1 MNLPKSERT
10 TPSFQPRHP
19 EASSAD
25 SINERPIRL
34 TAWLNR
40 RDWRY
45 PGLSRKAPWILL
57 LLLGGL
63 CWMAME
69 ARRPAAVRA
78 DEGMWTFDNPP
89 LRQWR
94 ENYGFTPDQAWLDRL
109 RLATVRLSEG
119 AGGGTGC
126 LVSPQG
132 LLMTNQHVGRGQVS
146 KLSSGGRDLVRDGF
160 YAASEAEELKCP
172 DLEVNVLVS
181 FEEVTAR
188 VEAAVQAAADESEVT
203 RLRRA
208 AIAEIERESV
218 ARTGL
223 KSEVV
228 VLYNGG
234 EYWLYRFKRY
244 TDVRLVFAP
253 EEQIAYFGGDDDN
266 FTYPR
271 YCLDVTFFRLY
282 EDGKPA
288 ATPDHFRWSEKG
300 PVEGEL
306 VVVPGFPGSTARL
319 LTVAQLRY
327 QRDVGNPLQ
336 RLVWTARRDALLR
349 YAARGDEAR
358 RQSSAARLALD
369 NSLKRLVGQQA
380 GLENP
385 RIFAR
390 KEEEETRL
398 RTAVAGRPDW
408 QQQFGPAWSA
418 IEAAY
423 RDLPAMAPRLAFSNL
438 AASRLSGMASTLVR
452 YAEEVAKPNAA
463 RAEEFRDNRL
473 ESLRAT
479 LLSRAPLYPEMEEA
493 LLADWLQTVQ
503 TQLGPNDPFVQAALG
518 EANPPE
524 VAQSAIRQ
532 TRLHDPAFRQSLL
545 AGDPSAILQS
555 EDPLLRL
562 AKRVEPTQRE
572 LRDWQ
577 SRRLQAIETAAGQK
591 IARARF
597 AVYGRSVYP
606 DANFQLRI
614 TYGTVAGYEAGTT
627 QVPWRTTFFGLL
639 DRALGF
645 AEKPPFQLPPRY
657 RTLLAPAVRTGAS
670 PTLDLA
676 TPFNFVYTA
685 DTIGGNSG
693 SPVVNR
699 QGELVGINFDSNL
712 QKLPNRYLYVEASE
726 GSRAV
731 GVHSRAIVAALTSI
745 YQAESLVREITPRP
759 GRRATP

>member
-1 MNLPKSERT
+1 MKRDRQQELDGARPATSAVCQRLGGKR
-10 TPSFQPRHP
+10 RH
-19 EASSAD
+19 
-25 SINERPIRL
+25 RPG
-34 TAWLNR
+34 
-40 RDWRY
+40 RDWRWLLV
-45 PGLSRKAPWILL
+45 GLF
-57 LLLGGL
+57 LLGGL
-63 CWMAME
+63 GLGRIGAD
-69 ARRPAAVRA
+69 RVLA

-89 LRQWR
+89 LRQWK
-94 ENYGFTPDQAWLDRL
+94 ETYGFTPDQAWLDRL

-126 LVSPQG
+126 LVSPEG
-132 LLMTNQHVGRGQVS
+132 LLMTNQHVGRGQVT

-160 YAASEAEELKCP
+160 FASSREEELRAP
-172 DLEVNVLVS
+172 DLEVNVLIS

-188 VEAAVQAAADESEVT
+188 LESAVAGAVDEEAVARQ
-203 RLRRA
+203 RRA

-218 ARTGL
+218 AQTGL

-282 EDGKPA
+282 ENGRPA
-288 ATPDHFRWSEKG
+288 VTPHHFPWSEAG

-336 RLVWTARRDALLR
+336 RLVWSARRDALLR
-349 YAARGDEAR
+349 YAARGEEAL
-358 RQSSAARLALD
+358 RQSSAMRLSLD

-380 GLENP
+380 GLENS

-390 KEEEETRL
+390 KEEEEARL
-398 RTAVAGRPDW
+398 RAAVASRAEW
-408 QQQFGPAWSA
+408 QMAYGDAWPAL
-418 IEAAY
+418 EAAY
-423 RDLPAMAPRLAFSNL
+423 RELTPMAPRLAFSTL
-438 AASRLSGMASTLVR
+438 TATRLGGMASTLVR
-452 YAEEVAKPNAA
+452 FAEELPKPNAT

-473 ESLRAT
+473 ESLRLS
-479 LLSRAPLYPEMEEA
+479 LLSRAPLYPAMEEA
-493 LLADWLQTVQ
+493 LLRDWLETARVQLGPDDPFVRAALGASSPAEVAQQVIRQ
-503 TQLGPNDPFVQAALG
+503 TQLFDL
-518 EANPPE
+518 
-524 VAQSAIRQ
+524 
-532 TRLHDPAFRQSLL
+532 AFRQSLL
-545 AGDPSAILQS
+545 DGPPDAILQS
-555 EDPLLRL
+555 KDPLLQL
-562 AKRVEPTQRE
+562 ARAVEPVLRE
-572 LRDWQ
+572 LRTWQ
-577 SRRLQAIETAAGQK
+577 ARQLQSVETSAGQR

-597 AVYGRSVYP
+597 AVYGRSVSP

-627 QVPWRTTFFGLL
+627 QVPWRTTFHGLL

-657 RTLLAPAVRTGAS
+657 RALLGGPATANRPS
-670 PTLDLA
+670 LNLA

-699 QGELVGINFDSNL
+699 RGELVGINFDSNL
-712 QKLPNRYLYVEASE
+712 QKLPNRYLYIDAAE
-726 GSRAV
+726 GARAV
-731 GVHSRAIVAALTSI
+731 GVHSQAIVETLSTI
-745 YQAESLVREITPRP
+745 YQADSLVRELTPR
-759 GRRATP
+759 RNR